1 MQHLSLEDLARLL
14 DEPLAADEAAH
25 LEACALCR
33 AELDGLRR
41 QSDALH
47 RLGPIEPPDGAWNEL
62 EQRLVRAAL
71 ITPLGSVRGLS
82 GPSLWSGRL
91 LRIAAAVVLYAAGA
105 GTALA
110 LGLSSRAT
118 SAPGGSVATTSP
130 GPATAS
136 PAASQPAQP
145 AAPATGAVAAGPE
158 PGPEAA
164 AASGHRL
171 VAAPG
176 EQGVQPA
183 TLATPEEALAA
194 VRAAER
200 SYLQAYARYAELT
213 GAQQSEDP
221 VTRVAALESIVL
233 TTREALDRAPADPVI
248 NGYHLTA
255 VAQRDAALRQIAL
268 RSNGPWF

>member
-41 QSDALH
+41 QAEALH
-47 RLGPIEPPDGAWNEL
+47 RLGPIEPPEGAWNEL

-71 ITPLGSVRGLS
+71 ITPLGSVRGLAGRS
-82 GPSLWSGRL
+82 PWNGRL

-110 LGLSSRAT
+110 LHLSPRAT
-118 SAPGGSVATTSP
+118 SAPGGNVATTSN
-130 GPATAS
+130 GLATSSPATS
-136 PAASQPAQP
+136 EPAQTIAP
-145 AAPATGAVAAGPE
+145 PTGTVAAAPEEGSETAAPT
-158 PGPEAA
+158 
-164 AASGHRL
+164 GHRL
-171 VAAPG
+171 VAAPD
-176 EQGVQPA
+176 EQAAP
-183 TLATPEEALAA
+183 ATPEEALAA
-194 VRAAER
+194 VHAAER

-213 GAQQSEDP
+213 DAQQAEDP